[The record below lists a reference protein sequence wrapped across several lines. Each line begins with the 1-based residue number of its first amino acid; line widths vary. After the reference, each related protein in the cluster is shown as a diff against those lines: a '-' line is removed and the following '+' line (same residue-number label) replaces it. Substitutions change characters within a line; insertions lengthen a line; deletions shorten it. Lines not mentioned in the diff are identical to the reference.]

1 MTRRIIFPLLLG
13 ILGTAV
19 LIGLGVWQLQRLQWK
34 EGILAE
40 IDARMAS
47 APVALP
53 AAPDPAR
60 DRFLPVTATGSITDE
75 EIDVLVSLKGVGPG
89 YRIISAFETDDGRR
103 ILLDRGFVR
112 DDQKDTP
119 RPPVSGV
126 TITGNLHWPDEVDS
140 FTPDADTDRNIWF
153 ARDVPAMAAA
163 LGTEP
168 VMIILRTTS
177 EPAPAVSP
185 LPMDSAGIPNDH
197 LGYAIQW
204 FGLAAVWAGMTGW
217 LLWRIRRRQE

>member
-1 MTRRIIFPLLLG
+1 MTGRIIFPLLLG

-19 LIGLGVWQLQRLQWK
+19 LISLGVWQLQRLEWK
-34 EGILAE
+34 QAILAE
-40 IDARMAS
+40 IDARMAA
-47 APVALP
+47 APAALP
-53 AAPDPAR
+53 DDPDPAR
-60 DRFLPVTATGSITDE
+60 DRFLPVTATGTITDE
-75 EIDVLVSLKGVGPG
+75 EIDVLVSVKGTGPG

-112 DDQKDTP
+112 DDRKDAP
-119 RPPVSGV
+119 RPPVPGV
-126 TITGNLHWPDEVDS
+126 TVTGNLHWPDEVDGY
-140 FTPDADTDRNIWF
+140 TPAADTARNIWF

-168 VMIILRTTS
+168 LMIILRTTS
-177 EPAPAVSP
+177 EPAPAVAPFP
-185 LPMDSAGIPNDH
+185 LDSAGIPNDH

>member
-13 ILGTAV
+13 ILGTAL

>member
-1 MTRRIIFPLLLG
+1 MNTRMIFPLLLG

-19 LIGLGVWQLQRLQWK
+19 LVSLGVWQLQRLAWK
-34 EGILAE
+34 EDILAE
-40 IDARMAS
+40 IDARMAA

-53 AAPDPAR
+53 ADPHAER
-60 DRFLPVTATGSITDE
+60 DRFLPVTATGTILDE
-75 EIDVLVSLKGVGPG
+75 EIDVLVSVKGAGAG
-89 YRIISAFETDDGRR
+89 YRIISAFETEDGRR
-103 ILLDRGFVR
+103 VLLDRGFVR
-112 DDQKDTP
+112 DTEKDVP
-119 RPPVSGV
+119 RPPVPRV
-126 TITGNLHWPDEVDS
+126 TVTGNLHWPDEVDR
-140 FTPDADTDRNIWF
+140 FTPAADAVSNIWF

-168 VMIILRTTS
+168 VMIILRATS

-185 LPMDSAGIPNDH
+185 LPLDSAGIPNDH

-217 LLWRIRRRQE
+217 LLWRIRQRQE

>member
-1 MTRRIIFPLLLG
+1 MILPLLFG

-19 LIGLGVWQLQRLQWK
+19 LIALGVWQLQRLEWK

-40 IDARMAS
+40 IDARMAA
-47 APVALP
+47 APGALP
-53 AAPDPAR
+53 ADPDPAR
-60 DRFLPVTATGSITDE
+60 DRFLPVTANGTITDE
-75 EIDVLVSLKGVGPG
+75 EIDVLVSVKGTGPG
-89 YRIISAFETDDGRR
+89 YRIIAAFETNDGRR

-112 DDQKDTP
+112 DDQKDAP
-119 RPPVSGV
+119 RPPVSDV
-126 TITGNLHWPDEVDS
+126 TVTGNLHWPDEVDR
-140 FTPDADTDRNIWF
+140 FTPAADTARNIWF

-163 LGTEP
+163 LRTEP
-168 VMIILRTTS
+168 VMIILRTTTES
-177 EPAPAVSP
+177 APAVSP